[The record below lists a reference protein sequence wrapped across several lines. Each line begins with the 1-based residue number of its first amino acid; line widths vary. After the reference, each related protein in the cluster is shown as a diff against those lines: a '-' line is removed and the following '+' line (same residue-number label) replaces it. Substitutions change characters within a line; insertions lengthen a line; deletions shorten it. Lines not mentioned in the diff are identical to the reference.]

1 MNDLIDRLG
10 IGFKLSSFTENAGKF
25 LKIFYFYLAFSG
37 IFSFSLFLWEETTQ
51 CIEWGGFAAS
61 DAGRYDLLKQNCEM
75 LDGIADTMEF
85 INNWF
90 VWMIP
95 PQHFAYKSYI
105 AGTRQYVECIQAE
118 IFANQP
124 ILFIGEPVDSV
135 FTYQTYHPAKNGLY
149 VAVNKRVRVV
159 LPGPPA
165 AKSIQITGIA
175 RPDPEKSDGIV
186 IDMSGV

>member
-1 MNDLIDRLG
+1 MVWINKPLIILNP
-10 IGFKLSSFTENAGKF
+10 FQ
-25 LKIFYFYLAFSG
+25 Y
-37 IFSFSLFLWEETTQ
+37 W
-51 CIEWGGFAAS
+51 
-61 DAGRYDLLKQNCEM
+61 
-75 LDGIADTMEF
+75 
-85 INNWF
+85 
-90 VWMIP
+90 
-95 PQHFAYKSYI
+95 AYESYI
-105 AGTRQYVECIQAE
+105 KATRNYVSTLQAE

-186 IDMSGV
+186 IDMSGT